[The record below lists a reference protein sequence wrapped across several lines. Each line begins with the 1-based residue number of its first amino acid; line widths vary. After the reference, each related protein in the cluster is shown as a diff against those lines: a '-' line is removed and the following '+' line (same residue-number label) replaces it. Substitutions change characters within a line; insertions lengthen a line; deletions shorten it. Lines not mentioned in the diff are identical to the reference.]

1 MAAEAGPSREPRP
14 KLPRG
19 AKYKGLRDE
28 RDEPS
33 LSEEDESG
41 ETRGNGFLSDLD
53 LKRSEA
59 VKAAIEG
66 IVEQIK
72 FAIGTSKRGSKPD
85 ISGSGFFKNPERN
98 RGNSEKCDFSSTPEE
113 SSDFYGF
120 DGRKFDPQRVL

>member
-1 MAAEAGPSREPRP
+1 M
-14 KLPRG
+14 
-19 AKYKGLRDE
+19 RDE